1 MFGQTH
7 VRTLI
12 PVQIGQ
18 RQQQQQQNFSFGNNT
33 TDYLGLSQLNNNITR
48 LNLNQGIGI
57 NDNDLGVQQQQQQ
70 PYRRGPDNL
79 LGRHT
84 NVKCGKIFSHHL
96 KKFTTT
102 QEMRRSCDK
111 CSQNQPDFVTMYGCD
126 ECDWDL
132 CDACNQNETSR
143 TSTSRTSLKTDSSA
157 VYAALPD
164 DLKKNL
170 KNACKDPKRQVR
182 GILHAQGRDF
192 GAPNIPQGSGANI
205 PKFVLR
211 SDGSQ
216 VAISEIARDLL
227 QNALA

>member
-70 PYRRGPDNL
+70 QPYRRGPDNL

-84 NVKCGKIFSHHL
+84 NVKCGKIFSHQL

-102 QEMRRSCDK
+102 QDRPRSCDRCK
-111 CSQNQPDFVTMYGCD
+111 KNQQEFVTMYGCD

-132 CDACNQNETSR
+132 CDSCNQNETSR

-157 VYAALPD
+157 VYAGLPD
-164 DLKKNL
+164 EL
-170 KNACKDPKRQVR
+170 KNHPRVNKLQVR
-182 GILHAQGRDF
+182 GILNRQGRDF
-192 GAPNIPQGSGANI
+192 GAANVPSTSGANI
-205 PKFVLR
+205 PKFVLQD
-211 SDGSQ
+211 DGSQ
-216 VAISEIARDLL
+216 VAISEIARVLL

>member
-84 NVKCGKIFSHHL
+84 NVKCGKIFSHQL

-102 QEMRRSCDK
+102 QDRPRSCDRCK
-111 CSQNQPDFVTMYGCD
+111 KNQQEFVTMYGCD

-157 VYAALPD
+157 VYAALPE
-164 DLKKNL
+164 DLKNNRKVN
-170 KNACKDPKRQVR
+170 KRQVR
-182 GILHAQGRDF
+182 GILHAQGRDLC
-192 GAPNIPQGSGANI
+192 AANVPSTSGTNI
-205 PKFVLR
+205 PKFVVK

-216 VAISEIARDLL
+216 VAISEIARVLL